1 MSEIPSYLIE
11 FIGTFFFLSVILVTG
26 SPIPIVVALLA
37 VIYLGGNVSG
47 GHYNP
52 AVTFMFWL
60 DGASSISKSAVYIVS
75 QLLGATAAFY
85 FYNQIIKP
93 NVIIAKSISQ

>member
-1 MSEIPSYLIE
+1 MSEYPSYLIE

-52 AVTFMFWL
+52 AVSFMFWL
-60 DGASSISKSAVYIVS
+60 DGASSTTKTIAYIVS
-75 QLLGATAAFY
+75 QYLGAAAAFY

-93 NVIIAKSISQ
+93 NVIIAKTISQ

>member
-1 MSEIPSYLIE
+1 MSELPSYLIE

-52 AVTFMFWL
+52 AVSYMFWL
-60 DGASSISKSAVYIVS
+60 SGGSSLSKTIAYIGS
-75 QLLGATAAFY
+75 QYLGATAAFY
-85 FYNQIIKP
+85 FYDKIIKP
-93 NVIIAKSISQ
+93 NIIIAKTISQ

>member
-1 MSEIPSYLIE
+1 MSEFPSYLIE

-26 SPIPIVVALLA
+26 LPIPIAVALLA

-52 AVTFMFWL
+52 AVSYMFWL
-60 DGASSISKSAVYIVS
+60 SGGSSSSKTIAYIVS
-75 QLLGATAAFY
+75 QYLGATAAFY
-85 FYNQIIKP
+85 FYDQIIKT
-93 NVIIAKSISQ
+93 NTIKGNTISQ